1 MSEVKVGD
9 LIRIT
14 EDQNAAP
21 VGAVVPVTS
30 TDPRGEWVTYRWR
43 SSDTA
48 EPFDNWY
55 SDTGSYELLPDSL
68 IEELPDGVS
77 PEPIEAKLLL
87 PVNPPKYE
95 TTLDV
100 DWRDNVVPQ
109 PEWEKKSP
117 GDDPV
122 NHPSH
127 YTFGKYEVLDVIED
141 WGLSYHLGNATKY
154 IARAGRKDPA
164 KEKQD
169 LEKAVF
175 YIQRRIANLG

>member
-14 EDQNAAP
+14 KGQNAAP

-48 EPFDNWY
+48 EPFDHWY

-87 PVNPPKYE
+87 PTDPPKYE
-95 TTLDV
+95 DI
-100 DWRDNVVPQ
+100 DS
-109 PEWEKKSP
+109 ESP
-117 GDDPV
+117 WPSDTVEAEDDPV

>member
-14 EDQNAAP
+14 KGQNAAP
-21 VGAVVPVTS
+21 VGAVVLVTS
-30 TDPRGEWVTYRWR
+30 TDPRGEWVTYRWAVPGG
-43 SSDTA
+43 D
-48 EPFDNWY
+48 PFDNWY

-77 PEPIEAKLLL
+77 PEPEESEPIDCES
-87 PVNPPKYE
+87 PWPSE

-100 DWRDNVVPQ
+100 DWRDAPD
-109 PEWEKKSP
+109 PEWDKKSNP
-117 GDDPV
+117 EDDPV